1 MRFRRRPV
9 PAVLTILAGTMLG
22 QGMVVAM
29 SPVLSRS
36 YSAAD
41 FGALAV
47 VTALASVLGAGA
59 TFGTDRALAVARDDH
74 TVRALTL
81 LGFVGAL
88 STGVAVTAVLGPGRQ
103 VLAGWFSAPALAELW
118 WVVPVTTSVVALQ
131 RIVSAL
137 LARARRYSA
146 LAWRN
151 AGQGIGQTAC
161 NLLLVPLGPVGL
173 VGGLAA
179 GRLVGLLGT
188 VRPGAMRS
196 LSGLVTRLPPGPA
209 MRHAIVSHRRFLLL
223 TPWSAMLNVVG
234 QQAPWLVIAAVH
246 GSVTAGFVA
255 LTVRVLGSPVGMVA
269 DAVAQWAAGAFG
281 QRVRSGAP
289 VRDLL
294 LRLCVRLTLLGVP
307 AVALVVLAGPDLFAF
322 VFGPGW
328 RESGRYAQIL
338 VPAVAVQ
345 LAVSPVT
352 QLLGMLGRQT
362 TQLVWDASRLI
373 ATTAAVLVPSV
384 SGAPT
389 PVVLVTLSAAM
400 IGSYL
405 VVLGLVVRAAR

>member
-1 MRFRRRPV
+1 MRSRRRTL
-9 PAVLTILAGTMLG
+9 PAVLTILTGTLVG
-22 QGMVVAM
+22 QGMVVAV
-29 SPVLSRS
+29 SPLLTRS

-41 FGALAV
+41 FGALSV
-47 VTALASVLGAGA
+47 VTATASVLGAGA
-59 TFGTDRALAVARDDH
+59 TFGTDRALAVARDEH

-88 STGVAVTAVLGPGRQ
+88 STGAAVTAVLGAERQ
-103 VLAGWFSAPALAELW
+103 ALACWFSAPALVELW
-118 WVVPVTTSVVALQ
+118 WVVPVTTAVVALQ
-131 RIVSAL
+131 RIVSAR
-137 LARARRYSA
+137 LARARRYEA
-146 LAWRN
+146 LAVRN

-161 NLLLVPLGPVGL
+161 NLLLAPLGPIGL
-173 VGGLAA
+173 IGGLAV
-179 GRLVGLLGT
+179 GRLVGLIGT
-188 VRPGAMRS
+188 ARPGSTRPP
-196 LSGLVTRLPPGPA
+196 SGRAV
-209 MRHAIVSHRRFLLL
+209 RHAIVSHRRFLLL

-255 LTVRVLGSPVGMVA
+255 LTTRVLGSPVGMVA

-294 LRLCVRLTLLGVP
+294 VRLCVRLALLGVP
-307 AVALVVLAGPDLFAF
+307 AVALVVLAGPELFAF

-345 LAVSPVT
+345 LAVSPLT
-352 QLLGMLGRQT
+352 QLLGMLGRQP

-384 SGAPT
+384 MGAPM
-389 PVVLVTLSAAM
+389 PVVLAALSAAM

-405 VVLGLVVRAAR
+405 VVLCLVVRAAH